1 MPHRFQFSKLY
12 SAISYS
18 AFSMVLERIYLP
30 RVSLNFARSGSS
42 GDEKS
47 RNSSPMPRRV
57 SSTDHTRR
65 PRVHDKFAL
74 SWHNVTLTHN
84 GVQLLN
90 NVSGRMRSGTVS
102 AIVSSDQ
109 AATVALL
116 ETLSDRGYSSKY
128 KHLLK
133 LDVRLNDRVVDTH
146 QYSYRK
152 RVTYLPT
159 GDAILPVKSTV
170 REALMFH
177 AKMSRMSA
185 RTSARVVDKILSN
198 LKLKEQ
204 QNRSVA
210 ELTLPEK
217 ARARV
222 GIALVSRPAALL
234 LDTPLFGLDVYEAY
248 QTLAVLK
255 QVAVDLNIAV
265 LISIDQPS
273 SEVLFDLDD
282 VIFIS
287 KGSVMFSGPPEGIVQ
302 YFYQLGYSCPPSYLP
317 SDFLLFLFEV
327 VPAEEH
333 HRLVSSWQWNVG
345 NSSSMF
351 INLPSL
357 NEEDFPPIER
367 TRSRPLPDDV
377 MSEISSRIQSVSDA
391 EDDDKEEDEMGI
403 GKNEPLTSVQYPERV
418 PEGEE
423 SEAPSS
429 PRSPIGSP
437 ISKGFFGEKGERSH
451 RPRVVRQFSELYK
464 RELRFVARSFSSILI
479 RLALFSVLCVLVSLM
494 LFNIGN
500 DAYEAIMGTAN
511 PPLSQSET
519 DSRID
524 NYYGAIAVMVM
535 LSIFG
540 QVEGISVTIPA
551 IRSLFSAEHSFA
563 DFYGAGSFFVAL
575 LLIELP
581 ITFVHSAIQVTAAYW
596 IVGFHGSFGAWLGII
611 FCTSVATS
619 SVGWVISTTSKSPLV
634 ALQLIPIVFLPQL
647 LFSGLLADVQ
657 LIPSWLNWLEYLC
670 YLKYCLNLAF
680 LAECKDFLDLNP
692 VPSEIARLAEQNSIS
707 SDKTQLYVGIVLVT
721 ILGCRLI
728 SAFALWRFRTVRFV
742 SDSPFTK

>member
-1 MPHRFQFSKLY
+1 
-12 SAISYS
+12 
-18 AFSMVLERIYLP
+18 MVLERIYLP
-30 RVSLNFARSGSS
+30 RVSLGFSRSGSS
-42 GDEKS
+42 GDERS
-47 RNSSPMPRRV
+47 RTSSPIPRRV
-57 SSTDHTRR
+57 SSSE
-65 PRVHDKFAL
+65 PPKKARVHERFSL

-84 GVQLLN
+84 GSTILR
-90 NVSGRMRSGTVS
+90 NVTGRMRSGTVS
-102 AIVSSDQ
+102 AIISSDK
-109 AATVALL
+109 AGTVALL
-116 ETLSDRGYSSKY
+116 ETLSDRGAANRY

-159 GDAILPVKSTV
+159 GDDILPARSTV

-177 AKMSRMSA
+177 AKMSRMSDRA
-185 RTSARVVDKILSN
+185 SARVVDKILSN
-198 LKLKEQ
+198 LKLNGQ
-204 QNRSVA
+204 QHKLIST
-210 ELTLPEK
+210 LSLPER

-273 SEVLFDLDD
+273 SEVLFDLDQ
-282 VIFIS
+282 VMFLS
-287 KGSVMFSGPPEGIVQ
+287 KGSVVFSGSPEGVVQ

-327 VPAEEH
+327 VPEEEH

-345 NSSSMF
+345 NTSSSMF
-351 INLPSL
+351 ANLPSL
-357 NEEDFPPIER
+357 NEEDAHPIPR
-367 TRSRPLPDDV
+367 TRSRPLPDDQ
-377 MSEISSRIQSVSDA
+377 MSEISSRIESVSDA
-391 EDDDKEEDEMGI
+391 EDEPFDPRRASVRTIDD
-403 GKNEPLTSVQYPERV
+403 PEAMSPSQSLHLAIQPPAV
-418 PEGEE
+418 PEGDE

-429 PRSPIGSP
+429 PRSPLGSP

-451 RPRVVRQFSELYK
+451 RPRVVRQFGQLYS
-464 RELRFVARSFSSILI
+464 RELKFLARSYQSILI
-479 RLALFSVLCVLVSLM
+479 RFLLFSILCVLVALM
-494 LFNIGN
+494 LWNIGTN
-500 DAYEAIMGTAN
+500 ANEAIMGTAN
-511 PPLSQSET
+511 PPLSTEESN
-519 DSRID
+519 SRID

-540 QVEGISVTIPA
+540 QVEGVSVTIPA
-551 IRSLFSAEHSFA
+551 IRSLFLAEHSFA
-563 DFYGAGSFFVAL
+563 DFYGAGAFFSAL

-581 ITFVHSAIQVTAAYW
+581 MTFLQSVIQVTSAYW
-596 IVGFHGSFGAWLGII
+596 IVGFQGSFGAWLGIV
-611 FCTSVATS
+611 FSTSIATS
-619 SVGWVISTTSKSPLV
+619 SVGWLISTVSKSPLV

-647 LFSGLLADVQ
+647 LFSGLLTDVQ
-657 LIPSWLNWLEYLC
+657 LIPPWLNWLEYLC

-680 LAECKDFLDLNP
+680 LVECDEYLLMEP
-692 VPSEIARLAEQNSIS
+692 EPAEIAQIANQNSINYS
-707 SDKTQLYVGIVLVT
+707 QTRLYVGIVVMI

-728 SAFALWRFRTVRFV
+728 SAFALWRFRN
-742 SDSPFTK
+742 FTNSK